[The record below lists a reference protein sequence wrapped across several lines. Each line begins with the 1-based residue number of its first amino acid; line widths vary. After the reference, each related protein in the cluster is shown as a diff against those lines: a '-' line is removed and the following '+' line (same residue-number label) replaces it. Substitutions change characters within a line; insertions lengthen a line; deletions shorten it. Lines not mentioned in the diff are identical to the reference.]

1 MSDVSIIYEDIN
13 EERDKIEKERKLKGR
28 SWVCASLCGVL
39 KQTKKE

>member
-28 SWVCASLCGVL
+28 S
-39 KQTKKE
+39 